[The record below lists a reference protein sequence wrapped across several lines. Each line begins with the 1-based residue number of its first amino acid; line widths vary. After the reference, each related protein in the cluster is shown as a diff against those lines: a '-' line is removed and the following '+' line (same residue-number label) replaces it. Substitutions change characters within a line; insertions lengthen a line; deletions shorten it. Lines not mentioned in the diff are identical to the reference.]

1 MRAWLSE
8 ADPRSLQGES
18 VAKRQSVHGLRRMA
32 KRCRRSWTG
41 NGTQVR
47 LKKLCIL
54 IPLVMLPLGS
64 WLGYRT
70 FHDRPFA
77 DIAESVAAIRLL
89 S

>member
-1 MRAWLSE
+1 
-8 ADPRSLQGES
+8 
-18 VAKRQSVHGLRRMA
+18 
-32 KRCRRSWTG
+32 
-41 NGTQVR
+41 VR

-77 DIAESVAAIRLL
+77 DIAESVAAIPSAKLALAFASAAVSYLCFFL
-89 S
+89 SGGGVGRVAAS